1 MSRTVRDQ
9 TFDLFRRR
17 GLTTLFA
24 NPGSTEVAFLTGLPD
39 DFRFVLGLHEGSV
52 VGMATGYAIG
62 RREPSLVL
70 LHTTAG
76 LGNAVSALAT
86 ARVNRAPLVVL
97 VGQQDRRHLSYEPFL
112 AGKLAGLAG
121 EYPVKVEQ
129 PVRAQDVPAAIE
141 RAYHAATTWRG
152 PALVIVPMDD
162 WGEPADEEREPASAT
177 GTVHR
182 AAAAAPAAIDALAAF
197 LAGARSPAIVAGAG
211 ADDPETWSCLVELA
225 ERLVAPVFQET
236 FGARAGFPQDH
247 RLYLGTLPAD
257 RAGLRERL
265 APYDTVLV
273 VGGPAFRQSGY
284 APGRLTEPGTRIA
297 IVTDDPEELH
307 RSPADVALL
316 APPAAVC
323 RAVAGRLP
331 ARDADPP
338 EPLALPEPPP
348 PPGPGEPLTAGHVLS
363 ALAERLPRDAIV
375 QEEAPVDRPE
385 LTHRLAAR
393 EPLGY
398 LSAAQGG
405 LGFALPGSTGLRMA
419 LPNRPIVAVVGDGSA
434 IYQIQA
440 VWSAAHYNVGAVF
453 VVLSNGGY
461 AVMDVL
467 ARTAG
472 RLGPLAGLP
481 RGRAR
486 RRGAGVRLPG
496 PPDRDLRGARGD
508 ARRGGSDAL
517 GAHRAAPARRGHRA
531 DTHLQL
537 LTSGASQLSN
547 MSNSVLHRGAGC
559 RRISPLAS
567 RSPAPRDARPAPGH
581 GNHIRLKEEEEG

>member
-1 MSRTVRDQ
+1 VVYTLAMPRTVRDQ

-24 NPGSTEVAFLTGLPD
+24 NPGSTEVAFLIGLPD
-39 DFRFVLGLHEGSV
+39 DFTFVLGLHEGSV

-141 RAYHAATTWRG
+141 RAYHAAATWRG

-162 WGEPADEEREPASAT
+162 WGEPADEEREPAAAT

-197 LAGARSPAIVAGAG
+197 LADAQSPAIVAGAG

-247 RLYLGTLPAD
+247 RLYMGTLPAD
-257 RAGLRERL
+257 RGGLRERL

-284 APGRLTEPGTRIA
+284 APGRLTEPGTRLA
-297 IVTDDPEELH
+297 VVTDDPEELH

-316 APPAAVC
+316 APPGAVC

-331 ARDADPP
+331 SRDAEPP
-338 EPLALPEPPP
+338 ERLTLPGPPP
-348 PPGPGEPLTAGHVLS
+348 PPGAGEPLTAGHVLS
-363 ALAERLPRDAIV
+363 ALAERLPPDAIV

-385 LTHRLAAR
+385 LAFRLPAR

-405 LGFALPGSTGLRMA
+405 LGFALPGSTGLRIA
-419 LPNRPIVAVVGDGSA
+419 LPNRPIVAIVGDGSA

-467 ARTAG
+467 AE
-472 RLGPLAGLP
+472 LQ
-481 RGRAR
+481 
-486 RRGAGVRLPG
+486 
-496 PPDRDLRGARGD
+496 
-508 ARRGGSDAL
+508 GGSGPWPAFPEVNL
-517 GAHRAAPARRGHRA
+517 AAAARAFGCPARRIETYDELVETLEEVIPTLRNR
-531 DTHLQL
+531 TEPL
-537 LTSGASQLSN
+537 LLD
-547 MSNSVLHRGAGC
+547 VV
-559 RRISPLAS
+559 I
-567 RSPAPRDARPAPGH
+567 APTRTF
-581 GNHIRLKEEEEG
+581 NY